1 MKSGQGE
8 LSLLEKISLY
18 IPGFRGYK
26 EKELRRESDRLVR
39 EKIYRNLDEA
49 ERAFREV
56 LTYMTRPVP
65 DDIMTLIDIII
76 YRLQEVKDSVRFAE
90 AGYSGFFDAEKV
102 LEDDLDKVLRHDLKL
117 LRVSEKV
124 ANDVKELSSK
134 GFNVPDARNRLMMI
148 IEALKV
154 IREALSIRRDILKG
168 YGPGEGEGGE

>member
-1 MKSGQGE
+1 MKDDRGE
-8 LSLLEKISLY
+8 LSLLERVSLF
-18 IPGFRGYK
+18 IPGFKGYK

-39 EKIYRNLDEA
+39 EKVYGNLDEA

-56 LTYMTRPVP
+56 LTYMPRPVP

-76 YRLQEVKDSVRFAE
+76 YRLQEMKDSIRFAE
-90 AGYSGFFDAEKV
+90 SGYSGFFDIEKV
-102 LEDDLDKVLRHDLKL
+102 REEDLDKVLTQDLKL

-124 ANDVKELSSK
+124 LKDVKELSSK

-168 YGPGEGEGGE
+168 YDELKG